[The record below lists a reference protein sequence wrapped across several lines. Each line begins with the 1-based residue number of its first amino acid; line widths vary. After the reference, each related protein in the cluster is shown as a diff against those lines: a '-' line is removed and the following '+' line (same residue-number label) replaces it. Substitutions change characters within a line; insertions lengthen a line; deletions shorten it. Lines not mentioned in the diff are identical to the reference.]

1 MEILMNGTPGCVII
15 RNESKIK
22 NMIFNGVNEMANKL
36 ELVIITGMSGAGKTV
51 AVQSFEDMGY
61 YCIDNMPPNLIST
74 FLKLVQNMQKFEK
87 LALVMDLRSQLFFE
101 EIYDALEYVD
111 TKTSIESKILYLTA
125 TDEELISRYKES
137 RRSHPLAKDR
147 RTIDGIEAER
157 DFLNKIRMRS
167 NVYIDTTEKTPREL
181 RAELMKEFRDSG
193 VQPFRVELISFG
205 FKNGLPIDA
214 DIAMDVRFLPN
225 PYYDENLRELRGTDQ
240 AVYDYVMDQT
250 ETEEF
255 YNKFMDLIEYSLP
268 GYRREG
274 KSSLTLAIGCTGGH
288 HRSVALVERMAK
300 QIEADGY
307 TINITHRDIDVV
319 KESKVNS

>member
-1 MEILMNGTPGCVII
+1 
-15 RNESKIK
+15 
-22 NMIFNGVNEMANKL
+22 MANKL

-61 YCIDNMPPNLIST
+61 YCIDNMPPNLIQT
-74 FLKLVQNMQKFEK
+74 FLKLVQNTQKFEK

-101 EIYDALEYVD
+101 EIYEALEYVD
-111 TKTSIESKILYLTA
+111 EKTSIETKILFLNA

-137 RRSHPLAKDR
+137 RRSHPLAQDR
-147 RTIDGIEAER
+147 RTIDGIQAER
-157 DFLNKIRMRS
+157 KFLDKIRMRA
-167 NVYIDTTEKTPREL
+167 NVYIDTTKKTPREL
-181 RAELMKEFRDSG
+181 RKHLMEEFSNSE

-214 DIAMDVRFLPN
+214 DIAMDIRFLPN
-225 PYYDENLRELRGTDQ
+225 PYYDEELRDLRGTDQ
-240 AVYDYVMDQT
+240 PVYDYVMNQT
-250 ETEEF
+250 ETEDF
-255 YNKFMDLIEYSLP
+255 YNKFMDLIEFSLP

-274 KSSLTLAIGCTGGH
+274 KSSITIAIGCTGGH

-307 TINITHRDIDVV
+307 SVNITHRDIDVI

>member
-1 MEILMNGTPGCVII
+1 
-15 RNESKIK
+15 
-22 NMIFNGVNEMANKL
+22 MANKL
-36 ELVIITGMSGAGKTV
+36 DLVIITGMSGAGKTV

-61 YCIDNMPPNLIST
+61 YCIDNMPPNLIKT
-74 FLKLVQNMQKFEK
+74 FLQLVQTSQKVEK

-111 TKTSIESKILYLTA
+111 TKTSIDSRTLFLDAK
-125 TDEELISRYKES
+125 DEELISRYKES
-137 RRSHPLAKDR
+137 RRSHPLARDS
-147 RTIDGIEAER
+147 RTIDGIRKER
-157 DFLNKIRMRS
+157 EFLERIRLRS
-167 NVYIDTTEKTPREL
+167 NVYIDTSKTTPREL
-181 RAELMKEFRDSG
+181 RRELMEEFSASK
-193 VQPFRVELISFG
+193 VQPFRVELVSFG

-225 PYYDENLRELRGTDQ
+225 PYYDENLRELRGTDK
-240 AVYDYVMDQT
+240 AVYDFVMNQT

-255 YNKFMDLIEYSLP
+255 YTKFMDLLEFSLP

-274 KSSLTLAIGCTGGH
+274 KSSLTVAIGCTGGH
-288 HRSVALVERMAK
+288 HRSVALVERISK

-307 TINITHRDIDVV
+307 NVNVTHRDTDVI